1 MKQKEKI
8 KLQIADKIYF
18 RDSTGGFSKFK
29 ILTVVSVDDKLVE
42 MDNGTIF
49 VRESQNGGVMQDY
62 FFQYLEKQKYSS
74 SERWY
79 LCDDKILSQANDAN
93 KKFDE
98 NKELIKA
105 NILIQ
110 SIMCGIKILT
120 NEEKFA
126 IYDAIVKTKEDD
138 EYYNNLL

>member
-1 MKQKEKI
+1 MKQKQKI
-8 KLQIADKIYF
+8 KLQISDKIYF

-29 ILTVVSVDDKLVE
+29 ILTVVSVDDKFVE

-79 LCDDKILSQANDAN
+79 LCDDKILSQANDYN
-93 KKFDE
+93 KKYDE
-98 NKELIKA
+98 NKDLIKA
-105 NILIQ
+105 NILIDN
-110 SIMCGIKILT
+110 IFCGIKTLT
-120 NEEKFA
+120 KEEKLA
-126 IYDAIVKTKEDD
+126 IYDAIVKPKDD
-138 EYYNNLL
+138 EYYNNFL